1 MQVFTAPFSDGGAV
15 YEFFTQ
21 ALGVLRFFRFSDA
34 LDILLVTFLLYQLIK
49 LLRDTRAVQLAKG
62 ILLIAV
68 VYGITLALKMN
79 ASGFFFGRLWDSSI
93 VVLFLIFQP
102 EIRHAVETM
111 GRSGGSDILRLFG
124 GRKTDEQR
132 QKIARRVAIASAK
145 AAASMSAKKI
155 GALVVFERQTLLGD
169 IAKTGTR
176 LEAKISSPLL
186 RNIFFPKAPLH
197 DGAVIIRG
205 ESLYAAGCVLPLTE
219 NQNLPESL
227 GMRHRAALG
236 ISEQSD
242 AVVLVVS
249 EESGNISLARGGVL
263 QTELNEALLR
273 EELIAALDW
282 DTAEDPD
289 GGGYAARKWREFWAK
304 EQ

>member
-1 MQVFTAPFSDGGAV
+1 LQVFRTLLPEDGALSDFLSQLWGA
-15 YEFFTQ
+15 
-21 ALGVLRFFRFSDA
+21 LRVFRLSDA
-34 LDILLVTFLLYQLIK
+34 LDIILVAFLLYQLIK

-68 VYGITLALKMN
+68 VYGLTFILKMN

-111 GRSGGSDILRLFG
+111 GRSPSGIWRIFGNKGSQ
-124 GRKTDEQR
+124 EQR
-132 QKIARRVAIASAK
+132 QKTARRVAISAAK
-145 AAASMSAKKI
+145 AAAEMSAKKI
-155 GALVVFERQTLLGD
+155 GALMVFERQTLLGD
-169 IAKTGTR
+169 IAQSGTVM
-176 LEAKISSPLL
+176 EARVTAALL
-186 RNIFFPKAPLH
+186 GNIFFPNAPLH

-205 ESLYAAGCVLPLTE
+205 DSLYAAGCVLPLTE
-219 NQNLPESL
+219 NKYLPDSY

-249 EESGNISLARGGVL
+249 EESGNISLAQGGVF
-263 QTELNEALLR
+263 QRELTEALLR
-273 EELIAALDW
+273 EELTAALDW
-282 DTAEDPD
+282 ETGENPD

-304 EQ
+304 DR